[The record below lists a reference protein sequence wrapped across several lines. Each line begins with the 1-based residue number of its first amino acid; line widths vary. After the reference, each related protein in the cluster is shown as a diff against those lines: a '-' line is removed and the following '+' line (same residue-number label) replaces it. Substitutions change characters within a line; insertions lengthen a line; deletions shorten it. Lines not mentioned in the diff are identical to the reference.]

1 MGTQTCRNFDALRE
15 LPRGIIPGIGML
27 VVNQCERIMLQC
39 FKAWF
44 DIADEAAVDKLL
56 QQQEDDHE
64 KRKKQEEE
72 EFLRVC
78 RECDDKLSEQLKE
91 LTKLDWTAEERLVE
105 LNDLEFRLCS
115 YQMRTVFAEEETVE
129 TVEPGIAA
137 MVVDVVV
144 EVWTTV
150 EHLTRDVN
158 TWWDA
163 SVCQLLEPL
172 VRQ

>member
-1 MGTQTCRNFDALRE
+1 MQQTLMQESVDAWWFAVDEMKKQRE
-15 LPRGIIPGIGML
+15 
-27 VVNQCERIMLQC
+27 E
-39 FKAWF
+39 
-44 DIADEAAVDKLL
+44 DEADKLL

-91 LTKLDWTAEERLVE
+91 LTKLDWTAEERLFE
-105 LNDLEFRLCS
+105 LNELEFRLCS